1 MTPSERLQRLKD
13 LMIIPDDNARMCSE
27 TVQIIAYLLK
37 RDAHR
42 YDGMT
47 GPEALHYAANALL
60 AADRDCLARK
70 RKQ

>member
-1 MTPSERLQRLKD
+1 
-13 LMIIPDDNARMCSE
+13 MIIPDDNACMCSE

-47 GPEALHYAANALL
+47 GPEALAYAADALL
-60 AADRDCLARK
+60 KADRDCRIK
-70 RKQ
+70 ERKQ